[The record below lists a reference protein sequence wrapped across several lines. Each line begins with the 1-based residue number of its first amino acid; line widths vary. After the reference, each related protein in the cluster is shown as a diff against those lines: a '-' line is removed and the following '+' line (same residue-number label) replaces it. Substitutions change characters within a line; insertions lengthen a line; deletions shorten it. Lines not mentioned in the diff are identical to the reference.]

1 MHSLSGKKTLVT
13 GGGSGIG
20 RATALLLA
28 REGADVIVTG
38 LDAQAGSETIRQI
51 VAAGGLGSYFQ
62 ADLARVD
69 DIERLFADI
78 KRQHGRLDCAFNN
91 AGIGGMPTPILDAS
105 IELFEHIFAI
115 NTRSVWLCMQ
125 HELRLMQGQRGRSIV
140 NNSSVHGTLGMSG
153 HSAYVAS
160 KHAVIGMT
168 KAVALEMASAGF
180 RVNCLCPGATRTSM
194 FDRWASEVA
203 NSSEIIKS
211 AVPLGRPADAQEI
224 AAAALWLLSDAS
236 SYLTG
241 QTIIV
246 DGGFSVA

>member
-1 MHSLSGKKTLVT
+1 MDSLSGKKILVT

-28 REGADVIVTG
+28 QKGADVIVTG
-38 LDAQAGSETIRQI
+38 IDAQAGTETVRQI
-51 VAAGGLGSYFQ
+51 IAASGLASYIQ
-62 ADLARVD
+62 ADLSRVD
-69 DIERLFADI
+69 EIERLFASI
-78 KRQHGRLDCAFNN
+78 ERQHGALDCAFNN

-105 IELFEHIFAI
+105 VDLFDHIFAI

-125 HELRLMQGQRGRSIV
+125 RELRLMQGRRGGSIL
-140 NNSSVHGTLGMSG
+140 NNSSVHGTLGMGG

-160 KHAVIGMT
+160 KHAVVGMT
-168 KAVALEMASAGF
+168 KAVALEMASVGI
-180 RVNCLCPGATRTSM
+180 RVNCLCPGATKTAM
-194 FDRWASEVA
+194 FNRWASEVP
-203 NSSEIIKS
+203 NSSQIINDV
-211 AVPLGRPADAQEI
+211 VPLGRPAEPQEV